1 MKKVKIISLIT
12 IIAMIFLIAS
22 CGQDSKKS
30 KPKPVVKKT
39 VINKNIEALNLRSLK
54 MAVDVVEMTL
64 GSMQDGGGYQE
75 WTPKKAVEKLIP
87 TLNSASKPLPGEPKI
102 QGTAARIKYV
112 KDKVTEAY
120 QIVLIPNDEKKLIYI
135 KGYGKDLTKPVYS
148 KEIKVSRY
156 G

>member
-1 MKKVKIISLIT
+1 MLRPKIKFYGLVL
-12 IIAMIFLIAS
+12 ALFCFLVS
-22 CGQDSKKS
+22 CGQDSNKS

-39 VINKNIEALNLRSLK
+39 VINKNVEAMNLRSIK

-87 TLNSASKPLPGEPKI
+87 TLNSASKPLPGEPKMR
-102 QGTAARIKYV
+102 GTAARIKYV

-120 QIVLIPNDEKKLIYI
+120 QIVLTPNDEKKLIYI
-135 KGYGKDLTKPVYS
+135 KGYGKDITNPAYT

-156 G
+156 